1 MEQVFREHSAFV
13 MRTARRLGVSAGDL
27 DDVAQEVFMVIHR
40 KLPDFDPTTPLR
52 AWLFGIVRNA
62 ACDYRKKAYRK
73 REVAGVYEV
82 CESPSPDQEA
92 ILEIEEARRILDRA
106 MDGLDEEKR
115 AVFVLYQLENIPM
128 KEVALAVGCPLQ
140 TAYSR
145 LAAAREKVEAY
156 VNRCCKTPGSAR

>member
-1 MEQVFREHSAFV
+1 
-13 MRTARRLGVSAGDL
+13 
-27 DDVAQEVFMVIHR
+27 MVIHR
-40 KLPDFDPTTPLR
+40 KLPGYDPATPLR

-73 REVAGVYEV
+73 REVAGVDDL

-106 MDGLDEEKR
+106 LDGLDEEKR
-115 AVFVLYQLENIPM
+115 AVFVLYQLENVPM

-156 VNRCCKTPGSAR
+156 ISRCGTTARSAR